1 MTPKKPTANPLY
13 ACLMTTRRTR
23 FERVWILASLA
34 YGGIRAALVWKFLGR
49 YGVNPYIF
57 GSIEFASAAIY
68 GKSSARVVGA
78 AVHGVWTRLR
88 AWLPVAIVSYF
99 APDAYVWLSA
109 GHLPGDMLAILISVV
124 CASLVLTGVG
134 VGAQIRRG
142 GVAFS
147 RGD

>member
-1 MTPKKPTANPLY
+1 
-13 ACLMTTRRTR
+13 
-23 FERVWILASLA
+23 
-34 YGGIRAALVWKFLGR
+34 
-49 YGVNPYIF
+49 
-57 GSIEFASAAIY
+57 
-68 GKSSARVVGA
+68 VVGA
-78 AVHGVWTRLR
+78 AVDGVWRRLR
-88 AWLPVAIVSYF
+88 AWLPVTIVSYL

-134 VGAQIRRG
+134 IGAQIRRG

>member
-1 MTPKKPTANPLY
+1 
-13 ACLMTTRRTR
+13 MTTRRAR

-34 YGGIRAALVWKFLGR
+34 YGGMRAALVWKFLRR
-49 YGVNPYIF
+49 YGVNPYVF
-57 GSIEFASAAIY
+57 GIIEFASAAMY

-78 AVHGVWTRLR
+78 VVDGVWTRLR
-88 AWLPVAIVSYF
+88 AWLPVAILSYF

-109 GHLPGDMLAILISVV
+109 GELPGDMLAILISVV
-124 CASLVLTGVG
+124 CASLVLTGIG

-142 GVAFS
+142 RVFLS